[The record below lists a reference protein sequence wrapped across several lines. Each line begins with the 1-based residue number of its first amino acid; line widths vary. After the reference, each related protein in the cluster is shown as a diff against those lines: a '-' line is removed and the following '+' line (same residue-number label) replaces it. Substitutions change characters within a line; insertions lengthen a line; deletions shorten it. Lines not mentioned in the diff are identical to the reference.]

1 MPASFFALK
10 VSKGQTNA
18 CALLDSFIQ
27 AVEDAINHL
36 GQPGW
41 KGWRSPVRA
50 VYGSGPHA
58 VSLERRQ
65 CRMMEPLSVPELTP
79 VAWVTV
85 LCSVKL
91 PVVAAKRPVP
101 PVMV

>member
-1 MPASFFALK
+1 LS
-10 VSKGQTNA
+10 
-18 CALLDSFIQ
+18 DSGFSQEESWGRSHSWRAKRIGSQ
-27 AVEDAINHL
+27 L
-36 GQPGW
+36 GW
-41 KGWRSPVRA
+41 RGWRSPVRA
-50 VYGSGPHA
+50 VRGSGPHA

-65 CRMMEPLSVPELTP
+65 CRTTDPLRLPELTP

>member
-1 MPASFFALK
+1 M
-10 VSKGQTNA
+10 
-18 CALLDSFIQ
+18 D
-27 AVEDAINHL
+27 
-36 GQPGW
+36 
-41 KGWRSPVRA
+41 
-50 VYGSGPHA
+50 
-58 VSLERRQ
+58 
-65 CRMMEPLSVPELTP
+65 PLSLPELTP